1 MIVTIPEKLIKGDDI
16 VIVPKKEYEKLF
28 HFWSNAEQ
36 LNKKERWAIEKG
48 FREIQN
54 GKYFTSR
61 EVKKEL
67 GL

>member
-1 MIVTIPEKLIKGDDI
+1 MILTIPKKLVEDDEV
-16 VIVPKKEYEKLF
+16 VIVSKKEYEKLF
-28 HFWSNAEQ
+28 HFWSSAER
-36 LNKKERWAIEKG
+36 LEKREKLAIEKG

-54 GKYFTSR
+54 GKYFTSK